1 MLGTVDKIIGLVSD
15 PNSLKTAID
24 TTDSVTSNPDQM
36 PTDNQAQGANVMESM
51 GNCMKTIK
59 ASPEEIN
66 NIAGSMLGTTGN
78 VFLAASGTVPV
89 ISKNDSEIDL
99 FVIILILKCI
109 FCHAKIFEKMNI
121 LIWSQIFR

>member
-89 ISKNDSEIDL
+89 ISKNVFFATQKYLKKWIYL
-99 FVIILILKCI
+99 FGHRYLGKFTLT
-109 FCHAKIFEKMNI
+109 
-121 LIWSQIFR
+121 